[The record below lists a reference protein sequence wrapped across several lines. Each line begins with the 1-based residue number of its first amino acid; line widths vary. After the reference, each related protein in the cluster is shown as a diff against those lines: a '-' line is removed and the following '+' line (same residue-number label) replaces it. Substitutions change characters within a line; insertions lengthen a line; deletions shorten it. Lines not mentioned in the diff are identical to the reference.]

1 MEARLLDEYH
11 TLNTIIEQDRT
22 VTTFK
27 YALLRGTIEVCQ
39 HYSHLAE
46 VEDDRVWYPLGLLIE
61 RWILYYYPIFE
72 NERFIPQLNGER
84 DQVGGSKNIL
94 FRWELTEIIDHY
106 RVYGGISAFYT
117 DFRKGTLPPDLHDT
131 MRTLIQKV
139 RQAITQGPIKHL
151 GFSHHHEHN
160 AVFDWDGERICLPRG
175 AVSSIDLIGGCGRF
189 SLHRDLESLFKYFG
203 SFIIGEGTLLN
214 KWAEFTVN
222 IAKAQGQTVERREM
236 LDLLSRSPATERQTQ
251 EASRFYH
258 QLLAD
263 SDGIS
268 CVWSGEFIK
277 SHNKLHIDHLLP
289 FSLWKNNDFWNL
301 VPVQASVNL
310 RKHDAIASPLLLRKR
325 KELIMTYW
333 EKLADAYADTFSRE
347 MRSALVGSNA
357 PIEEEMRE
365 TAFENLV
372 GKSTYLIEI
381 RGCTPWNA

>member
-39 HYSHLAE
+39 QYSHLAE
-46 VEDDRVWYPLGLLIE
+46 AEGDRVWYPLGLLIE

-84 DQVGGSKNIL
+84 DQVGGSKNIQ

-106 RVYGGISAFYT
+106 REYGGISAFYT
-117 DFRKGTLPPDLHDT
+117 DFRKGALPPDLQDT
-131 MRTLIQKV
+131 MRNLIQKV
-139 RQAITQGPIKHL
+139 RQAITQGPIRHL
-151 GFSHHHEHN
+151 GFSQHHKHN
-160 AVFDWDGERICLPRG
+160 AVFGWDGARICLPHG
-175 AVSSIDLIGGCGRF
+175 AVSSIDLIFGCGRF

-214 KWAEFTVN
+214 KWAEFTEN
-222 IAKAQGQTVERREM
+222 IAKAQGQIVERREM
-236 LDLLSRSPATERQTQ
+236 LDILCRSPATERQTQ

-263 SDGIS
+263 SDGLS
-268 CVWSGEFIK
+268 CVWSGESIK

-301 VPVQASVNL
+301 VPVQAAVNL
-310 RKHDAIASPLLLRKR
+310 RKHDAIPSPLLLRKR
-325 KELIMTYW
+325 KEIIMTYW
-333 EKLADAYADTFSRE
+333 ERLADSYADTFSRE
-347 MRSALVGSNA
+347 MRSALVGSTA
-357 PIEEEMRE
+357 PIEEEMME